1 MRNVI
6 TGEGVELELPAASL
20 ITRAASLIVD
30 LIIAWAALL
39 AFLILSGLA
48 AGAGVLDPGLEAAVM
63 LGGAVLC
70 LVILPMTVE
79 TLSRGRS
86 VGRLIFGTRVVRD
99 DGGAIRLRH
108 AGIRALVGFGEIY
121 LSFGIIPLFAG
132 MFSRRTRRL
141 GDMVAGTYV
150 IRVRQ
155 PAVKPMMLPVPPQL
169 TSWTQIADLGRI
181 PDAVAARVSRF
192 LRTIQDNP
200 RGHNTQALEHTAHR
214 LANEVAGHVAPPA
227 PPSSATEFLVAV
239 MAERRNREYRRLRIQ
254 AERQRRLGQRL
265 HQLPYS

>member
-30 LIIAWAALL
+30 LLVSWIA
-39 AFLILSGLA
+39 LITFVVLSGMT
-48 AGAGVLDPGLEAAVM
+48 AGAMSDPAMDAAIT
-63 LGGAVLC
+63 LGGTLLC

-99 DGGAIRLRH
+99 DGGAIRFRH
-108 AGIRALVGFGEIY
+108 AAIRALVGFGEIY
-121 LSFGIIPLFAG
+121 LSLGMIPLFTG
-132 MFSRRTRRL
+132 MFSRRTKRL

-181 PDAVAARVSRF
+181 PDPVAARASRF
-192 LRTIQDNP
+192 LRTVQDTSK
-200 RGHNTQALEHTAHR
+200 GQNTQALEHTANR
-214 LANEVAGHVAPPA
+214 IANEVAGYVAPPA
-227 PPSSATEFLVAV
+227 PSSTATEFLVAV
-239 MAERRNREYRRLRIQ
+239 MAERRNREYRRLRTQ
-254 AERQRRLGQRL
+254 ADRQARLGHRL
-265 HQLPYS
+265 HKLPYA

>member
-30 LIIAWAALL
+30 LLVSWIA
-39 AFLILSGLA
+39 LITFVVLSGMT
-48 AGAGVLDPGLEAAVM
+48 AGVMSDPAMDAAIT
-63 LGGAVLC
+63 LGGTLLC

-99 DGGAIRLRH
+99 DGGAIRFRH
-108 AGIRALVGFGEIY
+108 AAIRALVGFGEIY
-121 LSFGIIPLFAG
+121 LSLGMIPLFTG
-132 MFSRRTRRL
+132 MFSRRTKRL

-181 PDAVAARVSRF
+181 PDPVAARASRF
-192 LRTIQDNP
+192 LRTVQDTSK
-200 RGHNTQALEHTAHR
+200 GQNTQALEHTANR
-214 LANEVAGHVAPPA
+214 IANEVAGSVAPPA
-227 PPSSATEFLVAV
+227 PSSTATEFLVAV

-254 AERQRRLGQRL
+254 ADRQARLGQRL
-265 HQLPYS
+265 HKLPYA

>member
-20 ITRAASLIVD
+20 ITRAASLLVD
-30 LIIAWAALL
+30 LIVYWFALL
-39 AFLILSGLA
+39 AFVVLSGLTA
-48 AGAGVLDPGLEAAVM
+48 AVAFSNPALEAAVT

-70 LVILPMTVE
+70 LVVVPMTVE

-108 AGIRALVGFGEIY
+108 AAIRALVGFGEIY
-121 LSFGIIPLFAG
+121 LTFGMVPLFAA
-132 MFSRRTRRL
+132 MFSRRTKRL

-181 PDAVAARVSRF
+181 PDPVAARASRL
-192 LRTIQDNP
+192 LRTVQESP
-200 RGHNTQALEHTAHR
+200 KGHNTQALEHTANR
-214 LANEVAGHVAPPA
+214 LANEVAAYVAPPA
-227 PPSSATEFLVAV
+227 PPSSATDFLVAV

-254 AERQRRLGQRL
+254 ADRQHRMGERL
-265 HQLPYS
+265 HKLPYA

>member
-30 LIIAWAALL
+30 LIVYWVGMVV
-39 AFLILSGLA
+39 FVILSGLA
-48 AGAGVLDPGLEAAVM
+48 ASAALADPAMEAAVT

-70 LVILPMTVE
+70 LVVAPMTVE

-86 VGRLIFGTRVVRD
+86 VGRLLFGTRVVRD

-108 AGIRALVGFGEIY
+108 ASIRALVGFGEIY
-121 LSFGIIPLFAG
+121 LTIGIVPLFAG
-132 MFSRRTRRL
+132 MFSRRTKRL

-181 PDAVAARVSRF
+181 PDQVAARASRF
-192 LRTIQDNP
+192 LRTVQESP
-200 RGHNTQALEHTAHR
+200 RGHNTRALEHTANR
-214 LANEVAGHVAPPA
+214 LANEVAGYVAPPA
-227 PPSSATEFLVAV
+227 PPSSATDFLAAV
-239 MAERRNREYRRLRIQ
+239 MAERRNREYRRLRHQ
-254 AERQRRLGQRL
+254 AERQARLGQRL
-265 HQLPYS
+265 HKLPYA

>member
-30 LIIAWAALL
+30 LLVSWIA
-39 AFLILSGLA
+39 LITFVVLSGMT
-48 AGAGVLDPGLEAAVM
+48 AGAMSDPAMDAAIT
-63 LGGAVLC
+63 LGGTLLC

-99 DGGAIRLRH
+99 DGGAIRFRH
-108 AGIRALVGFGEIY
+108 AAIRALVGFGEIY
-121 LSFGIIPLFAG
+121 LSLGMIPLFTG
-132 MFSRRTRRL
+132 MFSRRTKRL

-181 PDAVAARVSRF
+181 PDPVAARASRF
-192 LRTIQDNP
+192 LRTVQDTSK
-200 RGHNTQALEHTAHR
+200 GQNTQALEHTANR
-214 LANEVAGHVAPPA
+214 IANEVAGHVAPPA
-227 PPSSATEFLVAV
+227 PSSTATEFLVAV

-254 AERQRRLGQRL
+254 ADRQARLGQRL
-265 HQLPYS
+265 HKLPYA

>member
-30 LIIAWAALL
+30 LLVSWIA
-39 AFLILSGLA
+39 LITFVLLSGMT
-48 AGAGVLDPGLEAAVM
+48 AGAMSDPAMDAAIT
-63 LGGAVLC
+63 LGGAILC

-99 DGGAIRLRH
+99 DGGAIRFRH
-108 AGIRALVGFGEIY
+108 AAIRALVGFGEIY
-121 LSFGIIPLFAG
+121 LSLGMIPLFTG
-132 MFSRRTRRL
+132 MFSRRTKRL

-169 TSWTQIADLGRI
+169 TSWTQIADLGWI
-181 PDAVAARVSRF
+181 PDPVAARASRF
-192 LRTIQDNP
+192 LRTVQDTSK
-200 RGHNTQALEHTAHR
+200 GQNTQALEHTANR
-214 LANEVAGHVAPPA
+214 IANEVAGSVAPPA
-227 PPSSATEFLVAV
+227 PSSTATEFLVAV

-254 AERQRRLGQRL
+254 ADRQARLGQRL
-265 HQLPYS
+265 HKLPYA